1 MDLFFL
7 CWSFDSR
14 WLFRVKNPCHE
25 LIYTIPL
32 AINVVSLVWTY
43 IENAVHTDDHLPF
56 FIEVVVLLAL
66 LSISN
71 LYLMCI
77 IRMNSAEKI
86 SHVKEN
92 YLAIQ
97 EFYHS

>member
-7 CWSFDSR
+7 CWSFDNR
-14 WLFRVKNPCHE
+14 WLFGVKNPCRE
-25 LIYTIPL
+25 LIFTIPL
-32 AINVVSLVWTY
+32 AINVASLVWTY

-66 LSISN
+66 LGISN
-71 LYLMCI
+71 LYLICI

-86 SHVKEN
+86 SNVKEN
-92 YLAIQ
+92 YLAIK
-97 EFYHS
+97 